1 MLVDANVLLY
11 ASLEDFPQ
19 HEAAREWLDT
29 RLNGPRRVGLPW
41 PALLAFV
48 RITTNARLF
57 TSPLSTQ
64 AAWGQVRGWLSCRC
78 VWIPAPG
85 ERHAEILGDLL
96 VASKATG
103 NLVPDAHLAALA
115 LEHGLT
121 LYSTDW
127 DFAAFTGLSWIDPL
141 GSGG

>member
-1 MLVDANVLLY
+1 MLVDANLLLY

-29 RLNGPRRVGLPW
+29 GLNGPRRVGLPW

-48 RITTNARLF
+48 RITTNPRLF
-57 TSPLSTQ
+57 TSPLSTET
-64 AAWGQVRGWLSCRC
+64 AWRQVRRWLSCRC
-78 VWIPAPG
+78 VWIPGPG

-96 VASKATG
+96 VASRAAG

-121 LYSTDW
+121 LYSTDR
-127 DFAAFTGLSWIDPL
+127 DFAAFTGLSWVDPL
-141 GSGG
+141 A

>member
-1 MLVDANVLLY
+1 
-11 ASLEDFPQ
+11 
-19 HEAAREWLDT
+19 
-29 RLNGPRRVGLPW
+29 LPW

-48 RITTNARLF
+48 RITTNSRLF

-64 AAWGQVRGWLSCRC
+64 ASWRQVRGWLSCRC

-121 LYSTDW
+121 LYSTDR
-127 DFAAFTGLSWIDPL
+127 DFAAFTGLSWVDPL
-141 GSGG
+141 V